1 MSFED
6 KLERVMNILR
16 DQIDVTHTIFSYTYD
31 VVELFPEYSVNDVV
45 ENVLSC
51 VDAERIW

>member
-1 MSFED
+1 MSFEK
-6 KLERVMNILR
+6 KLSAVMSRLR
-16 DQIDVTHTIFSYTYD
+16 DEIDVTETIFSYTYD
-31 VVELFPEYSVNDVV
+31 VVDLFPEYSVNEIV

>member
-1 MSFED
+1 MSFEK
-6 KLERVMNILR
+6 KLHEVMRRLR
-16 DQIDVTHTIFSYTYD
+16 DEIDVTETIFSYTYD
-31 VVELFPEYSVNDVV
+31 VIDLFPEYSVNDIV

>member
-6 KLERVMNILR
+6 KLERVMNRLR
-16 DQIDVTHTIFSYTYD
+16 DEIDVTETIFSYTYD
-31 VVELFPEYSVNDVV
+31 VVDLFPERSVSDIVEDV
-45 ENVLSC
+45 LGC